1 MVKVGSKCL
10 FLQMTQQ
17 RLLATDRPHSEVP
30 PAVSTPVELLERRTQ
45 PLKWPQHLLD
55 ADTDTLRR
63 ALLREPDT
71 ADPFDIDEEERQ
83 EGSSLLPQYKML
95 KS

>member
-1 MVKVGSKCL
+1 MAQKL
-10 FLQMTQQ
+10 
-17 RLLATDRPHSEVP
+17 LLATDRPHSEVP

-55 ADTDTLRR
+55 ADIDTLRR

-71 ADPFDIDEEERQ
+71 ADPFNVDEEERH
-83 EGSSLLPQYKML
+83 EGRPLFPQYKML
-95 KS
+95 KT